1 MKNLFSVGSGMGIQ
15 KRLLLLPLVVLVPLL
30 LVQGFTYYEW
40 FQERKEAEM
49 RANLELA
56 RTVAKTFDAFVKE
69 VLQTE
74 LAIGM
79 AATSSPALLLNDL
92 RSILAQATKANPA
105 LRNFS
110 WVSPEGRVLASGNPR
125 FENVNISKTDY
136 YAKIRSGR
144 EWVVGDLIASQV
156 TGKLVFT
163 ISRGIRDSKGNLLGI
178 VGTFVLPD
186 RLNKVLLVDRS
197 KDAGVSLI
205 DSKGI
210 HVYRYPAMGYTS
222 EQRNWF
228 KHYVLKGKEVATT
241 VVSQVTGKKQLV
253 GFAPVS
259 SMGWVVAASR
269 AEDDVREAI
278 TSTLFSK
285 AILFLLVALAALG
298 AALALFRPIPI
309 SIGRLRD
316 HVLAIGRGEMEKLAV
331 VSGPGEL
338 KDLAISINQIAQK
351 VPKEL
356 EKLALLDNLT
366 QLANRN
372 YIEREI
378 QSRIEEKKRL
388 NVPFGILFID
398 IDHFKKFNDLYGH
411 DVGDAV
417 LKFVAKTF
425 VANARPF
432 DLYGRWGGEEFIGV
446 IRNIN
451 GKDLELLGNRLR
463 SLIKNSYILREKE
476 KLYVTISI
484 GATLMSENDTIKS
497 LIKRSDALL
506 YKSKAA
512 GRNCLTIG

>member
-1 MKNLFSVGSGMGIQ
+1 MGIQ
-15 KRLLLLPLVVLVPLL
+15 KRLLLFPLFVLIPLL

-40 FQERKEAEM
+40 FQERKAAEM

-69 VLQTE
+69 VLRTE

-79 AATSSPALLLNDL
+79 AATASPALLHKDL
-92 RSILAQATKANPA
+92 RNILSKATKANPA

-110 WVSPEGRVLASGNPR
+110 WVSPEGRVLASGNPK
-125 FENVNISKTDY
+125 FENVDISKTDY

-144 EWVVGDLIASQV
+144 EWVLGDLIASKV
-156 TGKLVFT
+156 TRKPVFT
-163 ISRGIRDSKGNLLGI
+163 ISRGIRDSRGNLLGI

-186 RLNKVLLVDRS
+186 GLNKVLLVERS

-222 EQRNWF
+222 EQSNWL
-228 KHYVLKGKEVATT
+228 KHYVLKGKEIATT
-241 VVSQVTGKKQLV
+241 VVSKVTGKKQLV

-259 SMGWVVAASR
+259 SMGWVAAASR
-269 AEDDVREAI
+269 AEDDVREAVA
-278 TSTLFSK
+278 STLLSK
-285 AILFLLVALAALG
+285 AILFLLVALAAFG

-309 SIGRLRD
+309 SIARLRD

-331 VSGPGEL
+331 VSGPSEL
-338 KDLAISINQIAQK
+338 KDLAFSINQMGER
-351 VPKEL
+351 VLKEF

-366 QLANRN
+366 QLPNRN

-378 QSRIEEKKRL
+378 QSRFEEKKRF

-398 IDHFKKFNDLYGH
+398 IDHFKNFNDIYGH
-411 DVGDAV
+411 DVGDDV

-451 GKDLELLGNRLR
+451 GKDLELLGDRLR
-463 SLIKNSYILREKE
+463 SLINNSYILHDNE

-484 GATLMSENDTIKS
+484 GATLIRENDTIKS

-512 GRNCLTIG
+512 GRNRLTIG